1 MVGKNAELLSTKGA
15 EDHPGGTKDTLYH
28 RDLFAAGPGPK
39 VRMSHFD
46 AFNGDADGI
55 CSLLQLRLDS
65 PRDST
70 LVTGVKRDIALL
82 ERIAATRGDTVTAL
96 DISVETNRAAL
107 RSLLDRG
114 VAIEYYDHHYAGE
127 LPSHPNAVFHIDT
140 SPGVCTGVIVD
151 RTLAGRQRIWAIV
164 AAFGDDLVRMGE
176 TLAGTLPL
184 DAAAVAELKE
194 LGECIAYNAYG
205 DSEADLL
212 VHPAAL
218 YRTLHKR
225 ADPFRFIEFESL
237 FDEIK
242 AMRTSDLEHARRHR
256 PEQLPGA
263 PVYILPDA
271 PWSRRVRGAFG
282 NELSAASPDRAHAIL
297 TPNALGGYTVSVRA
311 PRTTP
316 TGADAFCREFATGG
330 GRARAAGINNLPAD
344 QVGEFTRRFGQV
356 FR

>member
-1 MVGKNAELLSTKGA
+1 
-15 EDHPGGTKDTLYH
+15 
-28 RDLFAAGPGPK
+28 
-39 VRMSHFD
+39 MSHFD

-55 CSLLQLRLDS
+55 CSLLQLRLDA
-65 PRDST
+65 PREST

-82 ERIAATRGDTVTAL
+82 ERIPATRGDAVTAL
-96 DISVETNRAAL
+96 DISADTNRAAL

-114 VAIEYYDHHYAGE
+114 VTVDYYDHHYAGE

-164 AAFGDDLVRMGE
+164 AAFGDDLTELGH
-176 TLAGTLPL
+176 TLAGTLAL
-184 DAAAVAELKE
+184 DATAVAKLRE

-218 YRTLHKR
+218 YRTLLQS
-225 ADPFRFIEFESL
+225 ADPFRFVATEPL
-237 FDEIK
+237 FGKIK
-242 AMRTSDLEHARRHR
+242 AMRSSDLDNARRLR
-256 PEQLPGA
+256 PEEASGGA
-263 PVYILPDA
+263 PVYVLPDA

-282 NELSAASPDRAHAIL
+282 NELAAAKPDRAHAIL
-297 TPNALGGYTVSVRA
+297 TPNARGGYTVSVRA
-311 PRTTP
+311 PRTTQV
-316 TGADAFCREFATGG
+316 GADAFCRAFATGG
-330 GRARAAGINNLPAD
+330 GRARAAGINHLPAD
-344 QVGEFTRRFGQV
+344 QVAEFTRCFGQA

>member
-1 MVGKNAELLSTKGA
+1 V
-15 EDHPGGTKDTLYH
+15 
-28 RDLFAAGPGPK
+28 
-39 VRMSHFD
+39 SHFD

-65 PRDST
+65 PREST

-82 ERIAATRGDTVTAL
+82 ERIPAARGDSVTAL
-96 DISVETNRAAL
+96 DISADTNRTAL
-107 RSLLDRG
+107 RALLDEG
-114 VAIEYYDHHYAGE
+114 VTIDYYDHHYAGE
-127 LPSHPNAVFHIDT
+127 LPSHSNAVFHIDT
-140 SPGVCTGVIVD
+140 SPAVCTGVIVD
-151 RTLAGRQRIWAIV
+151 RVLAGRQRIWAVV
-164 AAFGDDLVRMGE
+164 AAFGDDLLEAGR
-176 TLAGTLPL
+176 TLAATLDL
-184 DAAAVAELKE
+184 DGAAVASLRE

-212 VHPAAL
+212 VHPAGL
-218 YRTLHKR
+218 YRTLHKC
-225 ADPFRFIEFESL
+225 ADPFRFIEFEPL

-242 AMRTSDLEHARRHR
+242 AMRESDLEHARRHM
-256 PEQLPGA
+256 PEQAPGA

-282 NELSAASPDRAHAIL
+282 NELAAASPDRAHAIL
-297 TPNALGGYTVSVRA
+297 TPNARGGYTVSVRA
-311 PRTTP
+311 PRSTQ

-344 QVGEFTRRFGQV
+344 QIDEFTRRFGQA

>member
-1 MVGKNAELLSTKGA
+1 
-15 EDHPGGTKDTLYH
+15 
-28 RDLFAAGPGPK
+28 
-39 VRMSHFD
+39 MSHFD

-65 PRDST
+65 PREST

-82 ERIAATRGDTVTAL
+82 ERIPAARGDSVTAL
-96 DISVETNRAAL
+96 DISADTNRTAL
-107 RSLLDRG
+107 RALLDSG
-114 VAIEYYDHHYAGE
+114 VTIDYYDHHYAGE
-127 LPSHPNAVFHIDT
+127 LPSHSNAVFHIDT
-140 SPGVCTGVIVD
+140 SPAVCTGVIVE
-151 RTLAGRQRIWAIV
+151 RVLAGRQRIWAVV
-164 AAFGDDLVRMGE
+164 AAFGDDLLEAGR
-176 TLAGTLPL
+176 TLAATLDL
-184 DAAAVAELKE
+184 DGAAVASLRE

-212 VHPAAL
+212 VHPAGL
-218 YRTLHKR
+218 YRTLHKC
-225 ADPFRFIEFESL
+225 ADPFRFIEFEPL

-242 AMRTSDLEHARRHR
+242 AMRESDLEHARRHM
-256 PEQLPGA
+256 PEQAPGA

-282 NELSAASPDRAHAIL
+282 NELAAASPDRAHAIL
-297 TPNALGGYTVSVRA
+297 TPNARGGYTVSVRA
-311 PRTTP
+311 PRSTQ

-344 QVGEFTRRFGQV
+344 QIDEFTRRFGQA